1 LQKKNF
7 IQEDYQMTEVEQKS
21 NLVLL
26 SQTDA
31 IATITLNRSDK
42 FNALSMDML
51 AQFKTALNDVAVRD
65 DVSVVILE
73 ANGRGFCA
81 GHDLKEMNSDRSEN
95 YAQELFTLCTEVM
108 LKIVHLPQPV
118 IAKIHA
124 TAVAAGCQLVASC
137 DLAYASEKARFGVN
151 GINLGLFCS
160 TPSVPVSRTI
170 SEKRSMELLLTGR
183 LIDATTAAEWGL
195 INDAV
200 PEGELNAKV
209 DEIAQAIVNKFSGA
223 IRLGK
228 KMFYQQSKL
237 DLENAYQL
245 ATERIVC
252 NLMMDEAREGISNF
266 LDKK

>member
-1 LQKKNF
+1 
-7 IQEDYQMTEVEQKS
+7 MTDVEQTS
-21 NLVLL
+21 NIVLL

-31 IATITLNRSDK
+31 IATITLNRPDK
-42 FNALSMDML
+42 FNALSMEML
-51 AQFKTALNDVAVRD
+51 TQLKTVLNDVGARD

-73 ANGRGFCA
+73 ASGRGFCA
-81 GHDLKEMNSDRSEN
+81 GHDLKEMDADRSKQ
-95 YAQELFTLCTEVM
+95 YAQELFILCTEVM

-137 DLAYASEKARFGVN
+137 DLAYATETAKFGVN

-170 SEKRSMELLLTGR
+170 SEKRAMELLLTGR

-200 PEGELNAKV
+200 RDGGLDAKV
-209 DEIAQAIVNKFSGA
+209 DEVAQAIVNKFSGA
-223 IRLGK
+223 VRLGK
-228 KMFYQQSKL
+228 KMFYQQSEL

-245 ATERIVC
+245 ATEKIVC
-252 NLMMDEAREGISNF
+252 NLIMDEAGKGISNF
-266 LDKK
+266 LHNK

>member
-1 LQKKNF
+1 
-7 IQEDYQMTEVEQKS
+7 MTDVEQTS

-31 IATITLNRSDK
+31 VATITLNRPDK
-42 FNALSMDML
+42 FNALSMEML
-51 AQFKTALNDVAVRD
+51 TQFKTVLNDVEARD
-65 DVSVVILE
+65 SVSVVILE

-81 GHDLKEMNSDRSEN
+81 GHDLKEMDLDRSKQ
-95 YAQELFTLCTEVM
+95 YAQELFNLCTEVM

-137 DLAYASEKARFGVN
+137 DLAYATETAKFGVN

-170 SEKRSMELLLTGR
+170 SEKRAMELLLTGR

-200 PEGELNAKV
+200 PNEELDAKV
-209 DEIAQAIVNKFSGA
+209 DEVAQAIVNKFSGA

-228 KMFYQQSKL
+228 KMFYQQSEL

-245 ATERIVC
+245 AAERIVC
-252 NLMMDEAREGISNF
+252 NLMMDEAGNGISNF
-266 LDKK
+266 LHKKK

>member
-1 LQKKNF
+1 
-7 IQEDYQMTEVEQKS
+7 MTDVEQTS
-21 NLVLL
+21 NIVLL

-31 IATITLNRSDK
+31 IATITLNRPDK
-42 FNALSMDML
+42 FNALSMEML
-51 AQFKTALNDVAVRD
+51 TQLKTVLNDVGARD

-73 ANGRGFCA
+73 ASGRGFCA
-81 GHDLKEMNSDRSEN
+81 GHDLKEMDADRSKQ
-95 YAQELFTLCTEVM
+95 YAQELFILCTEVM

-137 DLAYASEKARFGVN
+137 DLAYATETAKFGVN

-170 SEKRSMELLLTGR
+170 SEKRAMELLLTGR

-200 PEGELNAKV
+200 RDGELDAKV
-209 DEIAQAIVNKFSGA
+209 DEVAQAIVNKFSGA
-223 IRLGK
+223 VRLGK
-228 KMFYQQSKL
+228 KMFYQQSEL

-245 ATERIVC
+245 ATEKIVC
-252 NLMMDEAREGISNF
+252 NLIMDEAGKGISNF
-266 LDKK
+266 LHKK